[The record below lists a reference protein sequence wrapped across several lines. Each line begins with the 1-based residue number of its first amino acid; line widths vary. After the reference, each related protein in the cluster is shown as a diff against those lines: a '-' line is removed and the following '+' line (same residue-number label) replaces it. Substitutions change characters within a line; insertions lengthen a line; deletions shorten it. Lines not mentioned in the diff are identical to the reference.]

1 MVISEFVVKLF
12 ALYYIYFKILWK
24 RFLQTWR
31 WFYTLVYG
39 GLLFQQLHVG
49 AHTCFKKIDLCG
61 CVTINQCI
69 LKTESYNRLKHVI
82 IKGNCKYSKLIFVTN
97 FFCFIIYMYK
107 YNQAK
112 ILLLLCVYKYN
123 QAILEFLSYH
133 VYFYFVFLIYW
144 IFVGQDWTCIM

>member
-1 MVISEFVVKLF
+1 MQQFNFQICNYVNFLVGVVDIGYKRVCSQTF
-12 ALYYIYFKILWK
+12 CVVLYLFKILWK

-39 GLLFQQLHVG
+39 GLLFHQLHVG
-49 AHTCFKKIDLCG
+49 AHTCLKKIDLCG

-69 LKTESYNRLKHVI
+69 LKTELYNRLKHVI
-82 IKGNCKYSKLIFVTN
+82 IKGNCKYSKLIFFTN

-112 ILLLLCVYKYN
+112 ILLLLLCV
-123 QAILEFLSYH
+123 
-133 VYFYFVFLIYW
+133 
-144 IFVGQDWTCIM
+144 